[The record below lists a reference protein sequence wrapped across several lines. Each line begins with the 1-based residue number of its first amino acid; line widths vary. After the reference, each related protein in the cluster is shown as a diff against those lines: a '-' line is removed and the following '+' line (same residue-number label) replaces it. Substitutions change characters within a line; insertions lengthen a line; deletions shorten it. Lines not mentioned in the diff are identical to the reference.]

1 MARHQKKARQW
12 NAWLVFL
19 DESGLL
25 MAPLLRRSWSR
36 CGCTPL
42 LYQRTRCHQKVSV
55 IAALCVG
62 PARRRL
68 ALYFRLHADHNI
80 TAGLVRQFLRE
91 LLHELDGPVVLLWDR
106 LLAHRARRVQRFL
119 CQHPQLHPHFLPPY
133 APELNP
139 VEYVWS
145 HLKINPLANAA
156 IADVETLAQ
165 LARHHGRRVQRN
177 QGLLT
182 SFLKHS
188 PLRLRL
194 V

>member
-1 MARHQKKARQW
+1 MARHQKKARRL

-25 MAPLLRRSWSR
+25 MSPLLRRSWSR
-36 CGCTPL
+36 CGCTPV

-62 PARRRL
+62 PDRRRL
-68 ALYFRLHADHNI
+68 ALYFRLHVDRNI
-80 TAGLVRQFLRE
+80 TAALIRQFLRA
-91 LLHELDGPVVLLWDR
+91 LLRELDGAVVLVWDR
-106 LLAHRARRVQRFL
+106 LLAHRARRVELFL
-119 CQHPQLHPHFLPPY
+119 SQHPQLHPDFLPPY

-145 HLKINPLANAA
+145 YLKINPLANLTV
-156 IADVETLAQ
+156 ADAKTLAQ
-165 LARHHGRRVQRN
+165 MTRHQARGVQRN
-177 QGLLT
+177 QHLLN

-194 V
+194 G

>member
-1 MARHQKKARQW
+1 MARHQKKARQL

-19 DESGLL
+19 DESGLF

-55 IAALCVG
+55 IAALCVR
-62 PARRRL
+62 PDRRRL
-68 ALYFRLHADHNI
+68 ALYFRLHADRNI
-80 TAGLVRQFLRE
+80 TAVLVRQFLRA
-91 LLHELDGPVVLLWDR
+91 LLHELDGTVVLVWDR
-106 LLAHRARRVQRFL
+106 LLAHRARRVELFL
-119 CQHPQLHPHFLPPY
+119 SQQLQLRPHFLPPY

-145 HLKINPLANAA
+145 YLKINPLANMAV
-156 IADVETLAQ
+156 ADVKTLVQ
-165 LARHHGRRVQRN
+165 RTRYHGRRVQRN
-177 QGLLT
+177 QHLLS

-194 V
+194 A